1 MDSQGEPKILIKPKT
16 HSRLGVA
23 SFILSVLASLLLSAG
38 LLLMGLL
45 ITHPGTAKQKATQE
59 TLSHLLNMDMIMTV
73 LMSAPLLLLSAL
85 ILGIAGLR
93 ERHHKKAFALAGT
106 LISGLFI
113 LLPFIGFLY
122 FVFERNRL

>member
-1 MDSQGEPKILIKPKT
+1 MDSPVEPEIRVKPKT
-16 HSRLGVA
+16 HSRLGIV
-23 SFILSVLASLLLSAG
+23 SFVLSVLASLLLSAG

-59 TLSHLLNMDMIMTV
+59 TLSHLLNMDMIVMM

-93 ERHHKKAFALAGT
+93 ERHHKKAFALAAT